1 MPFWMKILLRVLEC
15 SLSTPSRLMM
25 MVKQKILVTEMMKL
39 KMILK
44 IFIFIFI
51 SLFEAFGPSSA
62 IKICFLALQDFWPV
76 NNVKANLNFNNVNL

>member
-1 MPFWMKILLRVLEC
+1 M
-15 SLSTPSRLMM
+15 STPSRLMM

-44 IFIFIFI
+44 IFIFI
-51 SLFEAFGPSSA
+51 SLFEAFGHGPSSA